1 MQDTIQSKIDK
12 NSKIAVLCG
21 GLSSEAEVSRR
32 SGKGCFDALQ
42 RLGFKNAE
50 LVEVDKNIAQKW
62 YSDGDMHTMY
72 VGEIIDL
79 IAR

>member
-1 MQDTIQSKIDK
+1 MAAVP
-12 NSKIAVLCG
+12 IA
-21 GLSSEAEVSRR
+21 EDP
-32 SGKGCFDALQ
+32 F
-42 RLGFKNAE
+42 
-50 LVEVDKNIAQKW
+50 VDNNIAQKW